1 MSVLPTLAVCRSRSI
16 TISPAGIEEKDIAFI
31 ARFVDTM
38 ANAKRLPVERT
49 IPDNMKEKLD
59 IYLCRKRDDKK

>member
-1 MSVLPTLAVCRSRSI
+1 M
-16 TISPAGIEEKDIAFI
+16 EHMEKDIDFI
-31 ARFVDTM
+31 AKFVDTM
-38 ANAKRLPVERT
+38 ANAKRLPVERI